1 MHKRKI
7 ILYILLF
14 LTIMLLM
21 YLCFIVY
28 KDINY
33 KLKQENNEK
42 SMYEFIDNNKK
53 EIFTIDRI
61 TYFSS
66 ANGTSTINSNS
77 SFNIANLDQ
86 YTDIA
91 IFINNHAGENFTLE
105 NTLKSVKLSE
115 IKFNLSPTMGT
126 PKLYYKNINTF
137 AKPEYDKNQEINDTL
152 EFLISSEDEIDYS
165 NPALYNNCANPITL
179 SYVNSHIKENY
190 TLTENI
196 SNISYDGSLL
206 KRCNITLNSISSELS
221 FTITIVNNLDEVY
234 TCPVILQI
242 PLTTEN
248 LTVYDGS
255 LTLKQDVNYK
265 FIKQNKNLKE

>member
-1 MHKRKI
+1 MHKKKI
-7 ILYILLF
+7 VLYILLAF
-14 LTIMLLM
+14 STIILI

-28 KDINY
+28 KDTNY
-33 KLKQENNEK
+33 KLKQEDNEK

-53 EIFTIDRI
+53 EIFTIDKI

-66 ANGTSTINSNS
+66 ATGTSTINSNS

-91 IFINNHAGENFTLE
+91 IFINNHSGENFTLE

-115 IKFNLSPTMGT
+115 VKFNLNPTMGN
-126 PKLYYKNINTF
+126 PKLYYKNINNF

-152 EFLISSEDEIDYS
+152 EFLISSEDELDYS
-165 NPALYNNCANPITL
+165 NPVLYNNCANPITL
-179 SYVNSHIKENY
+179 SYVNSNIKENY
-190 TLTENI
+190 TLTETI

-206 KRCNITLNSISSELS
+206 KKCNVTLNSISCELS
-221 FTITIVNNLDEVY
+221 FTITIVNNLDETF

-242 PLTTEN
+242 PLSTEN
-248 LTVYDGS
+248 STVYDGN

-265 FIKQNKNLKE
+265 FIKNNNIQ